1 MDARK
6 KVYLMIALLTL
17 RKKCWMRNRWNQFVV
32 PKLCDTYTNS
42 CQCDPS
48 PAEETIMDQLS
59 KDCQDVYHVDNYD
72 NNDDGDYYDGDTNY
86 ANHAIRH
93 IAEGNDDRCRSVL
106 TASKT
111 NCPLYL

>member
-1 MDARK
+1 M
-6 KVYLMIALLTL
+6 
-17 RKKCWMRNRWNQFVV
+17 

-59 KDCQDVYHVDNYD
+59 KDCQDVYHVDKYDNYD
-72 NNDDGDYYDGDTNY
+72 NNDDGDYYDVDTNY

-93 IAEGNDDRCRSVL
+93 IAEGNDDRCRGVL
-106 TASKT
+106 TTSKT
-111 NCPLYL
+111 NCPLHKAVITFVDRNSETAILTKHDIKGIF